1 MKKIIFCLAA
11 TALMTIGCSGKAN
24 AYKVSEKKFEEEITN
39 YGFVLNNNAKFE
51 GSVVMTV
58 GTEAMTQSLEMEMD
72 SEGEHKRFKIH
83 QEVEGEGEMNSVVE
97 LKETGETFELNWYR
111 KSFVDTSY
119 SLIKQ
124 EGLTREELLGNLNEI
139 VYLPGFKYNEVKF
152 NKDNNSYHC
161 DSYTVAIHDGGSVLA
176 AIYTNV
182 NLQFK
187 DNRLDKVDFFLSAP
201 GGNGTVQFAK
211 TQTGGIAVELPNIE

>member
-1 MKKIIFCLAA
+1 MKKLFFCLAA
-11 TALMTIGCSGKAN
+11 TALLATGCAKAN
-24 AYKVSEKKFEEEITN
+24 AYKVSEKKFEEEVTN

-58 GTEAMTQSLEMEMD
+58 GTDAMTQSLEMEMD
-72 SEGEHKRFKIH
+72 SAGEHKRFKIH
-83 QEVEGEGEMNSVVE
+83 QEVEGEGEMDSVVE

-111 KSFVDTSY
+111 KSFDDTSY

-124 EGLTREELLGNLNEI
+124 EGLTHEELLGNLNEI
-139 VYLPGFKYNEVKF
+139 VYLPGFKYNDVKF

-187 DNRLDKVDFFLSAP
+187 NNRLDKVDFFLSAP
-201 GGNGTVQFAK
+201 GGNGTVKFAK
-211 TQTGGIAVELPNIE
+211 TQSSGVTVELPTIE

>member
-1 MKKIIFCLAA
+1 MKKLFFCLAA
-11 TALMTIGCSGKAN
+11 TALLATGCARAN
-24 AYKVSEKKFEEEITN
+24 AYKVSEKKFEEEVTN

-58 GTEAMTQSLEMEMD
+58 GTDAMTQSLEMEMD
-72 SEGEHKRFKIH
+72 SAGEHKRFKIH
-83 QEVEGEGEMNSVVE
+83 QEVEGEGEMHSVVE

-111 KSFVDTSY
+111 KSFDDTSY

-124 EGLTREELLGNLNEI
+124 EGLTREELLSNLNEM

-152 NKDNNSYHC
+152 NEDNNSYHC

-187 DNRLDKVDFFLSAP
+187 NNRLDKVDFFLSAP
-201 GGNGTVQFAK
+201 GGNGKVEFAK
-211 TQTGGIAVELPNIE
+211 TQSSGVAVELPTIE

>member
-11 TALMTIGCSGKAN
+11 TALMTVGCSKGS
-24 AYKVSEKKFEEEITN
+24 AYKVSEKNFEEEITN
-39 YGFVLNNNAKFE
+39 YGFALNNNAKFE

-58 GTEAMTQSLEMEMD
+58 GTDAMTQSLEMEMD
-72 SEGEHKRFKIH
+72 SAGEYKRFKVH
-83 QEVEGEGEMNSVVE
+83 QEVEGAGEMDSIVD
-97 LKETGETFELNWYR
+97 LKEKEGSFDLNWYR
-111 KSFVDTSY
+111 KSFDDTSY

-124 EGLTREELLGNLNEI
+124 EGLSREELLSNLNEI

-152 NKDNNSYHC
+152 NEDNNSYHC
-161 DSYTVAIHDGGSVLA
+161 DSYTVAIHDGGSVVA

-187 DNRLDKVDFFLSAP
+187 NNRLNKVDFLLAAP
-201 GGNGTVQFAK
+201 GGNGTIQFEK
-211 TQTGGIAVELPNIE
+211 TQSGGVTVELPNIE

>member
-11 TALMTIGCSGKAN
+11 TALMTVGCSKGS
-24 AYKVSEKKFEEEITN
+24 AYKVSEKKFEEEVTN

-51 GSVVMTV
+51 GSVAMTV
-58 GTEAMTQSLEMEMD
+58 GTDAMTQSLEMEMD
-72 SEGEHKRFKIH
+72 SAGEHKRFKVH
-83 QEVEGEGEMNSVVE
+83 QEVEGEGAMDSVVE

-111 KSFVDTSY
+111 KSFDDTSY

-152 NKDNNSYHC
+152 NEDNNSYHC

-187 DNRLDKVDFFLSAP
+187 NNRLDKVDFFLSAP
-201 GGNGTVQFAK
+201 GGNGQVQFAK
-211 TQTGGIAVELPNIE
+211 TQSGGVAVELPTIS

>member
-1 MKKIIFCLAA
+1 
-11 TALMTIGCSGKAN
+11 
-24 AYKVSEKKFEEEITN
+24 
-39 YGFVLNNNAKFE
+39 
-51 GSVVMTV
+51 MTV
-58 GTEAMTQSLEMEMD
+58 GTDAMTQSLEMEMD
-72 SEGEHKRFKIH
+72 SAGEHKRFKVH
-83 QEVEGEGEMNSVVE
+83 QEVEGEGEMDSVVE

-111 KSFVDTSY
+111 KSFDETSY

-124 EGLTREELLGNLNEI
+124 EGLTREELLSNLNEI

-152 NKDNNSYHC
+152 NEDNNSYHC

-187 DNRLDKVDFFLSAP
+187 NNRLDKVDFFLSAP
-201 GGNGTVQFAK
+201 GGNGKVEFAK
-211 TQTGGIAVELPNIE
+211 TQSSGVAVELPTIE

>member
-1 MKKIIFCLAA
+1 MNKIK
-11 TALMTIGCSGKAN
+11 TIVVAS
-24 AYKVSEKKFEEEITN
+24 
-39 YGFVLNNNAKFE
+39 NN
-51 GSVVMTV
+51 
-58 GTEAMTQSLEMEMD
+58 
-72 SEGEHKRFKIH
+72 EHKIKEIREILSEY
-83 QEVEGEGEMNSVVE
+83 QILA
-97 LKETGETFELNWYR
+97 LKDIGFNEDIEETGETFELNWYR
-111 KSFVDTSY
+111 KSFDDTSY

-187 DNRLDKVDFFLSAP
+187 NNRLDKVDFFLSAP

-211 TQTGGIAVELPNIE
+211 TQTGGIAVELPAIE